1 MRDHEQMPPP
11 RRVISSGQS
20 GCWNERGESISCRCT
35 GQDGD
40 LQPGL
45 PWPEPRLE
53 LSRGTVRDHLTGLVW
68 MADAN
73 HFEWPLA
80 WSEANEAV
88 AGLCRDHH
96 LGQTD
101 WRLPNRRE
109 LWSLVSFAAANPAL
123 PEEHPFQNVFLGWYW
138 TSTTAARDPSYA
150 WAVQFTG
157 GRVFFETKDRYAFTW
172 ACRGNSPVLAATG
185 TNGSSNRDGAA
196 HWAAWPDPRFLI
208 REGNVLDRLTGL
220 RWARRAD
227 LCGTTVSWT
236 AALEAV
242 RGLNRE
248 SKGGDWRLPGIT
260 ELESLLD
267 ARRCD
272 PSLPSEN
279 PFTATGPGYWSST
292 TSTLEHDWAMVLHL
306 SRGAIGVGVKRDP
319 RFLVWPVS
327 GP

>member
-1 MRDHEQMPPP
+1 MHDNGHDVILS
-11 RRVISSGQS
+11 RVIASGQRC
-20 GCWNERGESISCRCT
+20 CWDEMGASIPCRDT
-35 GQDGD
+35 GQDGE
-40 LQPGL
+40 LRPGL
-45 PWPEPRLE
+45 SWPEPRFE
-53 LSRGTVRDHLTGLVW
+53 ISGDIVTDRLTGLAW
-68 MADAN
+68 MADAS
-73 HFEWPLA
+73 HFEWPMS
-80 WSEANEAV
+80 WTEAHEAV
-88 AGLCRDHH
+88 AGLRLNRH
-96 LGQTD
+96 LGWDD

-109 LWSLVSFAAANPAL
+109 LWSLVSFAAASPPL
-123 PEEHPFQNVFLGWYW
+123 PRDHPFRRVFPGWYW
-138 TSTTAARDPSYA
+138 TSTPAARNPAYA

-157 GRVFFETKDRYAFTW
+157 GRVFFEAKDKYAFTW
-172 ACRGNSPVLAATG
+172 ACRGSSPVLAETG

-196 HWAAWPDPRFLI
+196 HWAAWPDPRFSI

-220 RWARRAD
+220 TWARHAD

-242 RGLNRE
+242 RGLNLE
-248 SKGGDWRLPGIT
+248 SKGGGWRLPGIT

-267 ARRCD
+267 MRQCD

-292 TSTLEHDWAMVLHL
+292 TSALEHDWAMVLHL
-306 SRGAIGVGVKRDP
+306 GRGAIGVGVKRDP